1 MKRRELLLRGASTGA
16 VATLLPVL
24 SPSSFAAETQF
35 GPGLPDGL
43 PMPAPLAGPSPRLPE
58 TDPSRTLLERGWRFH
73 EGEVTVPEP
82 ADHNATYLSVKAGNA
97 RGAAALSFD
106 DSDWQTVDLPHDWA
120 IAQDVSE
127 TANVSQGYR
136 PRGIGWYRR
145 LLRLDEN
152 QKGRRLEL
160 HFDGI
165 ATHATIWIN
174 GSEVAHSWSGYSSVI
189 VDLTPFA
196 RFGDE
201 LNWIAVRVD
210 AQAREGW
217 WYEGAGLYRHVWLV
231 SRPAL
236 SIETDGVHCDPV
248 RQPDGTWQVP
258 VEVRLGNVGE
268 EPGQAEIAARLL
280 DPEGREIHRS
290 SGTAAVVPLEQAFAT
305 CTLLPGTVKLWSP
318 DTPVLYCVE
327 VDLLRAGK
335 VVDTRR
341 QFIGF
346 RTVHF
351 DPARGMILNGVET
364 KLKGV
369 CIHQDHTGV
378 GTAIPDALA
387 LWRLQRLKAMGCN
400 AIRMSHNAPAKEVL
414 DWCDRLGFL
423 VMGENRLF
431 NPAPDYLAQLEWMVR
446 RDRNHP
452 SIVLWSVFNEEPM
465 QGTHAGVE
473 MVRRMRAAVRKL
485 DTQRPVTAAMNGS
498 FYNPENVSTV
508 VDVMGFNYYQGDYD
522 KFHELHP
529 DKPITSSED
538 TSAYETRGAF
548 ESIQAGQ
555 VITSFDKE
563 SASWGATHRDTWKMI
578 AERPFVAGGFV
589 WTGFDYHG
597 EPTPYAWPSVSSFFG
612 IMDLCGFPKTAFG
625 IHSAHWRDDAPV
637 IWLAPHWTWPEYE
650 KPGSDGQTLEVFAIT
665 NADAMELRLNGEV
678 IERVPTADRIMGH
691 SFKVPYRPGRIEA
704 LALRGGKV
712 VARAVHETTGEP
724 VALRLTPARHALA
737 SDGEDVQAITV
748 DCVDARGRHVPTA
761 NLPVDFTIS
770 GGRIIGLGNGNPNDH
785 GSEKGSKRALFNG
798 LAQVIVQ
805 GGDSGNRLTLSASTG
820 GLRPAR
826 LALAR
831 APREP
836 RAQVPTV
843 PAEMP
848 IADWR
853 RSALFPQKPDPA
865 LAPVDGDNNSW
876 DFVRSGVA
884 APVGGG
890 GWRSYRTRFTPWKKI
905 AAQGGTLHFAQITGA
920 AEVWLDGKLVARK
933 TDAAAAPLTAAIPP
947 EAGTN
952 GAPRTLAVLVEA
964 KDGAPSG
971 LTGRVYVTP

>member
-16 VATLLPVL
+16 VATLLPAL
-24 SPSSFAAETQF
+24 STSSLAAPTPQF
-35 GPGLPDGL
+35 GPGMPDGL
-43 PMPAPLAGPSPRLPE
+43 PMPPPLAGPSPRLPE

-73 EGEVTVPEP
+73 EGEVAVAEP

-97 RGAAALSFD
+97 RGAAALAFD
-106 DSDWQTVDLPHDWA
+106 DSDWQAVDLPHDWA

-127 TANVSQGYR
+127 SANVSQGYR

-145 LLRLDEN
+145 LLRLDES

-165 ATHATIWIN
+165 ATHATIWVN

-210 AQAREGW
+210 ATAREGW

-231 SRPAL
+231 SRPAV
-236 SIETDGVHCDPV
+236 SIETDGVYCDPV
-248 RQPDGTWQVP
+248 HQDDGTWLVP
-258 VEVRLGNVGE
+258 VQVSLSNVGE
-268 EPGQAEIAARLL
+268 TMAEAEISTRLL
-280 DPEGREIHRS
+280 DPDGREIHRTGGRIS
-290 SGTAAVVPLEQAFAT
+290 VPPLEQAQVVNRFD
-305 CTLLPGTVKLWSP
+305 PGTVKLWSP
-318 DTPVLYCVE
+318 DRPVLYCVE
-327 VDLLRAGK
+327 VDLLHEGK

-346 RTVHF
+346 RTVRF
-351 DPARGMILNGVET
+351 DPARGMVLNGVET

-414 DWCDRLGFL
+414 DWCDRLGFV

-485 DTQRPVTAAMNGS
+485 DRQRPVTAAMNGS
-498 FYNPENVSTV
+498 FYNPENVSSV

-522 KFHELHP
+522 KFHALHP

-548 ESIQAGQ
+548 GSIPAQQ

-563 SASWGATHRDTWKMI
+563 AASWGATHRDTWKMI
-578 AERPFVAGGFV
+578 AERPYVAGGFV

-597 EPTPYAWPSVSSFFG
+597 EPTPYAWPTVSSFFG

-650 KPGSDGQTLEVFAIT
+650 APGREGQTLEVFAIT
-665 NADAMELRLNGEV
+665 NAEAIELRLNGEV
-678 IERVPTADRIMGH
+678 IERVPAADRIMGH
-691 SFKVPYRPGRIEA
+691 TFQVPYRPGRIEA
-704 LALRGGKV
+704 VALRGGKV
-712 VARAVHETTGEP
+712 VARAVHETTGAP
-724 VALRLTPARHALA
+724 VALRLTPARQALA

-748 DCVDARGRHVPTA
+748 DCVDSQGRHVPTA

-785 GSEKGSKRALFNG
+785 ASEKGSKRALFNG
-798 LAQVIVQ
+798 LAQVIVE
-805 GGDSGNRLTLSASTG
+805 GDASGRRLTLEAHTA

-831 APREP
+831 APRAP
-836 RAQVPTV
+836 RPQMPPV

-848 IADWR
+848 ITDLR
-853 RSALFPQKPDPA
+853 RSAGFAQKPDPA
-865 LAPVDGDNNSW
+865 FAPVDGDNNSW

-884 APVGGG
+884 APAGSG
-890 GWRSYRTRFTPWKKI
+890 GWRSYRTRFTPWRKV
-905 AAQGGTLHFAQITGA
+905 AGEGGTLHFAQITGA

-933 TDAAAAPLTAAIPP
+933 TDAAPAALSAPLS
-947 EAGTN
+947 AGA
-952 GAPRTLAVLVEA
+952 GARTLVVLIEA
-964 KDGAPSG
+964 AQGAASG
-971 LTGRVYVTP
+971 LTGRVYVSA

>member
-16 VATLLPVL
+16 VATLLPAF
-24 SPSSFAAETQF
+24 SAPAFAAPAKAF
-35 GPGLPDGL
+35 GPGMPDGL
-43 PMPAPLAGPSPRLPE
+43 PMPAALPGPSPRLPE
-58 TDPSRTLLERGWRFH
+58 TDPSRTLLEHGWRFH
-73 EGEVTVPEP
+73 EGEVPVPEP
-82 ADHNATYLSVKAGNA
+82 TDHNATYLSVKAGNA
-97 RGAAALSFD
+97 RGAAALAFD
-106 DSDWQTVDLPHDWA
+106 DSDWQAVDLPHDWA
-120 IAQDVSE
+120 IAQDVNE
-127 TANVSQGYR
+127 NANVSQGYR

-145 LLRLDEN
+145 LLRLDES

-165 ATHATIWIN
+165 ATHATIWVN

-201 LNWIAVRVD
+201 VNWIAVRVD
-210 AQAREGW
+210 ATAREGW

-231 SRPAL
+231 SRPAV
-236 SIETDGVHCDPV
+236 SIETDGVYCDPV
-248 RQPDGTWQVP
+248 AQDDGTWHVP
-258 VEVRLGNVGE
+258 VAVSLSNVGE
-268 EPGQAEIAARLL
+268 SMAQAEISTRLL
-280 DPEGREIHRS
+280 DPEGREIHRTG
-290 SGTAAVVPLEQAFAT
+290 GTITVPPLEQAQVVNTFD
-305 CTLLPGTVKLWSP
+305 PGKVRLWSP
-318 DTPVLYCVE
+318 DSPTLYCVE
-327 VDLLRAGK
+327 VDLLHEGK
-335 VVDTRR
+335 AVDTRR

-346 RTVHF
+346 RTVRF

-414 DWCDRLGFL
+414 DWCDRLGFV

-473 MVRRMRAAVRKL
+473 MVRRMRKAVRKL

-522 KFHELHP
+522 KFHALHP

-548 ESIQAGQ
+548 ESIPAQQ

-563 SASWGATHRDTWKMI
+563 AASWGATHRDTWKMI

-597 EPTPYAWPSVSSFFG
+597 EPTPYAWPSTSSFFG
-612 IMDLCGFPKTAFG
+612 VMDICGFPKTAFG

-637 IWLAPHWTWPEYE
+637 IWLAPHWNWLGRE
-650 KPGSDGQTLEVFAIT
+650 GQTLEVFAIT
-665 NADAMELRLNGEV
+665 NAEAIELRLNGEV
-678 IERVPTADRIMGH
+678 IERVPAADQIMGH
-691 SFKVPYRPGRIEA
+691 TFQVPYRPGRIEA

-712 VARAVHETTGEP
+712 VVSAVHETTGEP
-724 VALRLTPARHALA
+724 VALRLTPARQALA

-761 NLPVDFTIS
+761 NIPVDFTVS

-785 GSEKGSKRALFNG
+785 SSEKGNKRALFNG
-798 LAQVIVQ
+798 LAQVIVE
-805 GGDSGNRLTLSASTG
+805 GDASGQRLTLEARTQ
-820 GLRPAR
+820 GLRSAR
-826 LALAR
+826 LSLAR

-836 RAQVPTV
+836 RAQVPVV

-853 RSALFPQKPDPA
+853 RSALFPQRPDPA
-865 LAPVDGDNNSW
+865 LGPVDGDNNSW
-876 DFVRSGVA
+876 DFVRSGIA
-884 APVGGG
+884 APAGNA
-890 GWRSYRTRFTPWKKI
+890 GWRSYRTRFTPWKKV
-905 AAQGGTLHFAQITGA
+905 AAAGGALHFAEITGA
-920 AEVWLDGKLVARK
+920 AEVWLDGKLAARK
-933 TDAAAAPLTAAIPP
+933 TDAAVGALTATIPP
-947 EAGTN
+947 GS
-952 GAPRTLAVLVEA
+952 GVRTLVVLVQAAEG
-964 KDGAPSG
+964 KPSG
-971 LTGRVYVTP
+971 LTGRVYVSA